1 MGLTEIR
8 TMLLVIWLYLSAV
21 GSNNQFIYPSDKYL
35 LSARHVLGITVGD
48 TRMNKSLQSEG
59 NADMKSI
66 QQICIGRLACAW
78 PLIETNMLEKNDS

>member
-1 MGLTEIR
+1 MEFTEIW

-21 GSNNQFIYPSDKYL
+21 GSNSQFIYPSDRYL
-35 LSARHVLGITVGD
+35 LSVSHVLGMTVGD

-66 QQICIGRLACAW
+66 QQICIGCLECAW
-78 PLIETNMLEKNDS
+78 PLIEANMLENNDS